1 MRIAVVKNILDAN
14 SKIAREN
21 RTLFESNGLAVINL
35 MSSPGAGKT
44 TLLEQMGNHFQGRLS
59 IGVIEGDIQTTLD
72 AERVAAAGLQ
82 AVQIETDG
90 ACHLDANMIQNA
102 LADLDLSSLDLL
114 VVENVGNLVCPAEF
128 DVGENHKV
136 MMLSVTEGDDKPL
149 KYPLMF
155 KESRVLLI
163 SKVDLLVVENVGNL
177 VCPAEFDVGEDHKVM
192 MLSVTEG
199 DDKPYKYP
207 LMFKE
212 SSVLLISKVDLL
224 PHLHCD
230 IEKIKQAARSINPAL
245 EIFEISSYSGQGLDD
260 WHNWV
265 QGQVKG

>member
-1 MRIAVVKNILDAN
+1 LRIAVVKNILDAN
-14 SKIAREN
+14 SRIAKEN
-21 RTLFESNGLAVINL
+21 RKLFDSHGLTVINL

-44 TLLEQMGNHFQGRLS
+44 TLLEQMGTHFEGLLK

-102 LADLDLSSLDLL
+102 LENLDINGLDLL

-128 DVGENHKV
+128 N
-136 MMLSVTEGDDKPL
+136 
-149 KYPLMF
+149 
-155 KESRVLLI
+155 
-163 SKVDLLVVENVGNL
+163 
-177 VCPAEFDVGEDHKVM
+177 VGEDHKVM

-212 SSVLLISKVDLL
+212 SQVLLISKVDLL
-224 PHLHCD
+224 PYLRCD
-230 IEKIKQAARSINPAL
+230 VEKIKEAARSINPDL
-245 EIFEISSYSGQGLDD
+245 IIFEISSYTGQGLDD
-260 WHNWV
+260 WHNWIRE
-265 QGQVKG
+265 QTAKK

>member
-163 SKVDLLVVENVGNL
+163 SKVDLL
-177 VCPAEFDVGEDHKVM
+177 
-192 MLSVTEG
+192 
-199 DDKPYKYP
+199 
-207 LMFKE
+207 
-212 SSVLLISKVDLL
+212 
-224 PHLHCD
+224 PHLRCD
-230 IEKIKQAARSINPAL
+230 VEKIKQAARSINPAL

>member
-1 MRIAVVKNILDAN
+1 MRVAVVKNILDAN
-14 SKIAREN
+14 SRIAQEN
-21 RTLFESNGLAVINL
+21 RKIFDANGLTVINL

-44 TLLEQMGNHFQGRLS
+44 TLLEQMGKHFAGKLK

-72 AERVAAAGLQ
+72 AERVAAAGLD

-102 LADLDLSSLDLL
+102 LEDLNLNDIDLL

-128 DVGENHKV
+128 N
-136 MMLSVTEGDDKPL
+136 
-149 KYPLMF
+149 
-155 KESRVLLI
+155 I
-163 SKVDLLVVENVGNL
+163 
-177 VCPAEFDVGEDHKVM
+177 GEDHKVM

-212 SSVLLISKVDLL
+212 SRVLLISKVDLL
-224 PHLHCD
+224 PHLRCN
-230 IEKIKQAARSINPAL
+230 IEKIKEAARSINPEL
-245 EIFEISSYSGQGLDD
+245 LIFEISAYTGQGLDD
-260 WHNWV
+260 WHGWIKE
-265 QGQVKG
+265 QTARK

>member
-1 MRIAVVKNILDAN
+1 MRVAVVKNILDAN
-14 SKIAREN
+14 SRIAREN
-21 RTLFESNGLAVINL
+21 RKLFIQHQLTVINL

-44 TLLEQMGNHFQGRLS
+44 TLLEQMGKHFRNKLK

-72 AERVAAAGLQ
+72 AERVAAAGLD

-102 LADLDLSSLDLL
+102 LDDLDLDNLNLL

-155 KESRVLLI
+155 KES
-163 SKVDLLVVENVGNL
+163 E
-177 VCPAEFDVGEDHKVM
+177 
-192 MLSVTEG
+192 
-199 DDKPYKYP
+199 
-207 LMFKE
+207 
-212 SSVLLISKVDLL
+212 VLLISKVDLL
-224 PHLHCD
+224 PHLRCD
-230 IEKIKQAARSINPAL
+230 IEKIKEAARSINPNL
-245 EIFEISSYSGQGLDD
+245 IVFEISSYTGTGLDD
-260 WHNWV
+260 WHNWIEE
-265 QGQVKG
+265 QTGIR

>member
-1 MRIAVVKNILDAN
+1 MRVAVVKNILDAN
-14 SKIAREN
+14 SMIAKEN
-21 RTLFESNGLAVINL
+21 RKLFDINGLTVINL

-44 TLLEQMGNHFQGRLS
+44 TLLEQIGTHFEGRLK

-72 AERVAAAGLQ
+72 AERIAAAGLQ

-102 LADLDLSSLDLL
+102 LENLDLDSLDLL

-128 DVGENHKV
+128 N
-136 MMLSVTEGDDKPL
+136 
-149 KYPLMF
+149 
-155 KESRVLLI
+155 
-163 SKVDLLVVENVGNL
+163 
-177 VCPAEFDVGEDHKVM
+177 VGEDHKVM

-212 SSVLLISKVDLL
+212 SRVLLISKVDLL
-224 PHLHCD
+224 PHLRCD
-230 IEKIKQAARSINPAL
+230 IEKIKEAARSINPEL
-245 EIFEISSYSGQGLDD
+245 IIFEISSYTGQGLDD
-260 WHNWV
+260 WHNWIRE
-265 QGQVKG
+265 QTIIK

>member
-1 MRIAVVKNILDAN
+1 MRVAVVKNILDAN
-14 SKIAREN
+14 SRIAQEN
-21 RTLFESNGLAVINL
+21 RKLFDAHGLMVINL

-44 TLLEQMGNHFQGRLS
+44 TLLEELGRHFAGRLH
-59 IGVIEGDIQTTLD
+59 IGVVEGDIQTTLD

-102 LADLDLSSLDLL
+102 LADLDLESLDLL

-128 DVGENHKV
+128 NVGEN
-136 MMLSVTEGDDKPL
+136 
-149 KYPLMF
+149 
-155 KESRVLLI
+155 
-163 SKVDLLVVENVGNL
+163 
-177 VCPAEFDVGEDHKVM
+177 HKVM

-212 SSVLLISKVDLL
+212 SRVLLISKIDLL
-224 PHLHCD
+224 PHLRCD
-230 IEKIKQAARSINPAL
+230 IEKIKEAARSINPDL
-245 EIFEISSYSGQGLDD
+245 IIFEISSYSGQGLDD
-260 WHNWV
+260 WHTWL
-265 QGQVKG
+265 QEQTAAK

>member
-14 SKIAREN
+14 SRIAQEN
-21 RTLFESNGLAVINL
+21 RKLFDSHGLTVINL

-44 TLLEQMGNHFQGRLS
+44 TLLEQMGTHFEGLLK

-102 LADLDLSSLDLL
+102 LENLDINGLDLL

-128 DVGENHKV
+128 N
-136 MMLSVTEGDDKPL
+136 
-149 KYPLMF
+149 
-155 KESRVLLI
+155 
-163 SKVDLLVVENVGNL
+163 
-177 VCPAEFDVGEDHKVM
+177 VGEDHKVM

-212 SSVLLISKVDLL
+212 SQILLISKVDLL
-224 PHLHCD
+224 PYLRCD
-230 IEKIKQAARSINPAL
+230 VEKIKEAARSINPDL
-245 EIFEISSYSGQGLDD
+245 IIFEISSYTRQGLDD
-260 WHNWV
+260 WHNWIRE
-265 QGQVKG
+265 QTAKK

>member
-14 SKIAREN
+14 SRIAREN
-21 RTLFESNGLAVINL
+21 RKLFASNGLAVINL

-44 TLLEQMGNHFQGRLS
+44 TLLEQMGNHFQGKLS

-90 ACHLDANMIQNA
+90 ACHLDANMIQNS
-102 LADLDLSSLDLL
+102 LENLDLGSL
-114 VVENVGNLVCPAEF
+114 
-128 DVGENHKV
+128 
-136 MMLSVTEGDDKPL
+136 
-149 KYPLMF
+149 
-155 KESRVLLI
+155 
-163 SKVDLLVVENVGNL
+163 DLLVVENVGNL

-212 SSVLLISKVDLL
+212 SRVLLISKVDLL
-224 PHLHCD
+224 PHLRCD
-230 IEKIKQAARSINPAL
+230 VEKIKEAARSINPDL
-245 EIFEISSYSGQGLDD
+245 QIFEISSYTGQGLDD
-260 WHNWV
+260 WHNWI
-265 QGQVKG
+265 QEQVKGE